1 MITIHNMIILEKTMM
16 ASLVI
21 WNRNDKIKKELS
33 NPPWLFFTFHM
44 KKYNHEWITLHE
56 WDQIIDDISWMNSIS
71 FLDLMNF
78 HDGVPL
84 RWLQMNMIHKNGYKE
99 NMKFEFEIFQFALNM
114 FKS

>member
-1 MITIHNMIILEKTMM
+1 MIILAKKMV

-21 WNRNDKIKKELS
+21 RNRNDKINKKLS
-33 NPPWLFFTFHM
+33 NPPWFYFIFHAT
-44 KKYNHEWITLHE
+44 KYNRKWITLHE
-56 WDQIIDDISWMNSIS
+56 WDWIIDDISWMNSIS

-84 RWLQMNMIHKNGYKE
+84 RWLQMHMIHKNGYKG
-99 NMKFEFEIFQFALNM
+99 NMKFQFKTFQFALNM